1 MGCCPVCG
9 CKTDD
14 LDFVTKKIGEK
25 EEKICSFCQRQL
37 NGFSEGSI
45 PTEAQIRWLNAV
57 ISKEVD
63 RPESILAFL
72 EGLNKSVAP
81 QQNDSSV
88 PQGFAFSEGASSV
101 PQGFASARVQKN
113 APAVNVEASALAIE
127 ELKQRIA
134 ALENE
139 LISMKRKQMIK
150 TIIELGVPVVL
161 AIIIVIIFF
170 SSGLFDALQSFTEI
184 FETGLM

>member
-14 LDFVTKKIGEK
+14 LDFITTKIGNE

-37 NGFSEGSI
+37 GGFSEGSV
-45 PTEAQIRWLNAV
+45 PTEAQLRWLNAV

-63 RPESILAFL
+63 RPENISSYLL
-72 EGLNKSVAP
+72 DLNKRNIP
-81 QQNDSSV
+81 QEPVRAV
-88 PQGFAFSEGASSV
+88 PQGFV
-101 PQGFASARVQKN
+101 PQQPPMQT
-113 APAVNVEASALAIE
+113 APHNIGANPVAVE
-127 ELKQRIA
+127 ELKQRIT

-139 LISMKRKQMIK
+139 IISMKRKQMIK

-161 AIIIVIIFF
+161 AIIIVIVFF
-170 SSGLFDALQSFTEI
+170 SSGLFDALQDFTEM
-184 FETGLM
+184 FQSDFM